1 MGMDVGKFMKNPEYE
16 IKLTTYRYIFQAEAL
31 ENDRFGDECKKH
43 SAAVVLG
50 KDDMKKFGLK
60 TGDRVRLK
68 NNYGNIVVELRESKR
83 EEPGGL
89 AFMVNSPWSN
99 ALVSDETGGR
109 GIPEFKNITAK
120 ISLTKD
126 EITKIES
133 FIEAIFN
140 PGNPP
145 VS

>member
-1 MGMDVGKFMKNPEYE
+1 MGMDIGKFLKRPEYE
-16 IKLTTYRYIFQAEAL
+16 IKLTTYRDIFQAEWL
-31 ENDRFGDECKKH
+31 ENDRFGEEYKKL
-43 SAAVVLG
+43 SAAVVMG

-60 TGDRVRLK
+60 TGDRVRLT
-68 NNYGNIVVELRESKR
+68 NSYGSIVVEVRESKR
-83 EEPGGL
+83 EEPGGI

-109 GIPEFKNITAK
+109 GIPEFKNITAR

-133 FIEAIFN
+133 LI
-140 PGNPP
+140 
-145 VS
+145 S